1 MAGQAETAAPA
12 RRVILLGASNV
23 ARGFSTIVATARE
36 LWDEPLD
43 IVAALGHG
51 RSFGQSN
58 NVLGRTLPGILPC
71 GLWQA
76 LEQRPRLPAV
86 AVVTD
91 IGNDL
96 LYGVPAARVL
106 QWVGEVTLRLETT
119 CQRVVVTQL
128 PLDSIRQMRRERFL
142 LMRSI
147 FFPRSRLG
155 YDQALLAAEELG
167 AGLRELVEQ
176 RGGTLLEPAAEWYGW
191 DPIHIRRTLFA
202 DAWRS
207 VLANCVGAPAQ
218 SATRAPR
225 IAWHV
230 WWRLHTLRPEQRRM
244 FGIEQT
250 RTQPAH
256 YFADG
261 TRISLY

>member
-1 MAGQAETAAPA
+1 MADQAETAAPA

-106 QWVGEVTLRLETT
+106 QWVGEVTARLETT

-128 PLDSIRQMRRERFL
+128 PLASIRQMRREQFRV
-142 LMRSI
+142 MRSI
-147 FFPRSRLG
+147 FFPRSRLE
-155 YDQALLAAEELG
+155 YEQALQAAEELG
-167 AGLRELVEQ
+167 AGLRHLVEQ
-176 RGGTLLEPAAEWYGW
+176 RGGRLLEPAAEWYGW
-191 DPIHIRRTLFA
+191 DPIHIRRTCFA
-202 DAWRS
+202 QAWPS
-207 VLANCVGAPAQ
+207 VLANCLTPPAC
-218 SATRAPR
+218 AVPPAPR
-225 IAWHV
+225 VAWPM
-230 WWRLHTLRPEQRRM
+230 WWRLHTLRPEQRRV
-244 FGIEQT
+244 FGMRQG
-250 RTQPAH
+250 RPQPAH
-256 YFADG
+256 CFADG